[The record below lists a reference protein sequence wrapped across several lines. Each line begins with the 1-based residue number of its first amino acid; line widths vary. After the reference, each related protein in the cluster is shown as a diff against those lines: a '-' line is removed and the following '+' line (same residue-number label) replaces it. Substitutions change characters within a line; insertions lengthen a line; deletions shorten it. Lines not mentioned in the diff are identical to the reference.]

1 MRLGWPDQWP
11 KYFKSVAPRSR
22 RLFARLKSISA
33 PIAASAAVKH
43 GLEVAAGIT
52 AVLTVLAALA
62 IWQLAQGPVSLGL
75 IAPNIVDALNRS
87 IAGYRVEFDET
98 TLDWSEGFNSFEV
111 TVFQVRIFNQER
123 ALVAQIPEIGLR
135 FGIAALWQGTPMPKT
150 VEMVGASAIVTR
162 HADGT
167 FSVDLQPTSSGD
179 IRGQDGPLQAPSARP
194 MNQFLSAIFSVA
206 AKQPSGGELEEF
218 VIRDGSVVFVDRR
231 SLSAWH
237 ATDADLR
244 FSRTDSGAD
253 GVLDGK
259 LQLGGREVDLHIAGA
274 FDRDAGFATVAME
287 FGDFMPSQLSGTA
300 NRFSVLN
307 RIQVPIS
314 GSASFII
321 NTDGVLEGA
330 DIILSASEGI
340 VDLSGIDLTSK
351 KANAPTD
358 QPWADELA
366 RLKPLE
372 PPPPLGRVFIEGALL
387 EVSLD
392 TTAQRFVIEQ
402 FALWG
407 PENRIDFSG
416 GLSVQ
421 MSEDDPTEITWAS
434 LDLSSQSASLFV
446 QGILQDQLVLDE
458 FAFAAT
464 YENATQSLKIEN
476 LSFSAYGGSGN
487 FSGDVLYGHDLEGDF
502 SPGIRLQGR
511 LRNMDIRS
519 TLHFWPVFL
528 VRGVRDWIDNN
539 IFQGTITR
547 GEFNMDLPVGVIGNG
562 PLPNDALRFDF
573 AFEGGDANYIK
584 GLTRAV
590 DIAGSATLYGNS
602 FSLDM
607 PAARIGDMTIANV
620 HIEIPRLAPK
630 GATAVYSAVLKG
642 KIERVLELIDMPP
655 LKLTRKFGLDPK
667 SVEGDVELQLK
678 IERPMRR
685 HVPIEYINYE
695 ITALSS
701 GVGLPR
707 IVGNLPLSNGDMTL
721 KVDPT
726 GITGQGQFDLAGL
739 PAELNWREI
748 FNMDEG
754 ASTTFEIKLEVNAS
768 DLLELGIDVGE
779 SLQGP
784 VSAIIKTTGKG
795 IDIYTAAIDVDFT
808 NAAIALD
815 MVNWDKESGTPGSAQ
830 FNLSFDPDGAS
841 SIKDMTIIGEDLEIR
856 GDLYLAAD
864 YRLVSGDFSV
874 IKLGSELDFAIEAS
888 RRSDDDGLEVR
899 VTGKTFN
906 AGALVREFISAEGSD
921 GSGKPISVDVNL
933 QSVKLNEGVKL
944 EDVVLQFAT
953 DGERMSRLTLDA
965 SYPEGGGVYAN
976 LTGPMD
982 GRRYLEISS
991 TDSGQILRGLTGNT
1005 SVIGGSFVLTAHLDP
1020 PQTGST
1026 EQDAKQPEPETVDD
1040 PSGQVDSATNARE
1053 LEQGD
1058 GGVSIDVL
1066 DEPTA
1071 RIYGSVNVEDFR
1083 IVNLPLFAK
1092 LLSVA
1097 SLQGLADL
1105 LDGGGIVFDHLEL
1118 PFVMERDSFQVR
1130 KALASGASLG
1140 VTMEGIYQRDVQQID
1155 VAGTLVPAY
1164 GLNAAFGRVPLLG
1177 DIFVSRQGEGIF
1189 ALTYSIEG
1197 PLSEAKVFVNPL
1209 SVLAPGFLRRLF
1221 QLGDP
1226 KVKKQELP
1234 ETARSDSVQIETQD
1248 EASTKDHEAIAED
1261 DVEPVPADDANA
1273 APQNE

>member
-11 KYFKSVAPRSR
+11 KYFKSVSPRSR
-22 RLFARLKSISA
+22 RLFARLKSILA
-33 PIAASAAVKH
+33 LIAMSPAVKH

-52 AVLTVLAALA
+52 GVLTVLAALA
-62 IWQLAQGPVSLGL
+62 IWQLSQGPVSLGL

-98 TLDWSEGFNSFEV
+98 TMDWSEGFNSFDV
-111 TVFQVRIFNQER
+111 TVLQVRIFNPER
-123 ALVAQIPEIGLR
+123 ALVARIPEISLR

-167 FSVDLQPTSSGD
+167 FSVDLQPTGSGD
-179 IRGQDGPLQAPSARP
+179 IQGQDPLLQVPSVRP

-206 AKQPSGGELEEF
+206 AEQPFGGELEEF
-218 VIRDGSVVFVDRR
+218 IIREGSIVFVDRR

-237 ATDADLR
+237 ATGAHLR

-253 GVLDGK
+253 GVLDAK
-259 LQLGGREVDLHIAGA
+259 LQLGGSEVDLHVAGA
-274 FDRDAGFATVAME
+274 FDRDTGFATVAME
-287 FGDFMPSQLSGTA
+287 FGDFMPSQLSAAA
-300 NRFSVLN
+300 NRFSALN
-307 RIQVPIS
+307 RVQVPIR
-314 GSASFII
+314 GSASFIV
-321 NTDGVLEGA
+321 NADGVLEGA
-330 DIILSASEGI
+330 DIILSASDGI

-366 RLKPLE
+366 RLKPLK

-387 EVSLD
+387 EISLD

-402 FALWG
+402 FSLWG
-407 PENRIDFSG
+407 PKNRIDFSG
-416 GLSVQ
+416 GLSMQ
-421 MSEDDPTEITWAS
+421 MSEDDPTEIAWAS
-434 LDLSSQSASLFV
+434 LDLSSQSASFFV
-446 QGILQDQLVLDE
+446 QGILEDQLVLDD

-464 YENATQSLKIEN
+464 YNNATQSLKIEN

-519 TLHFWPVFL
+519 MLQFWPVFL
-528 VRGVRDWIDNN
+528 VRGARDWIDNN
-539 IFQGTITR
+539 VFHGTITR
-547 GEFNMDLPVGVIGNG
+547 GEFNMDLPVGVLGNG
-562 PLPNDALRFDF
+562 PLPNNALRFDF
-573 AFEGGDANYIK
+573 AFEGGDASYIK
-584 GLTRAV
+584 GLTRAA
-590 DIAGSATLYGNS
+590 DMAGSATLYGNS

-607 PAARIGDMTIANV
+607 PTARIGDIAVADV
-620 HIEIPRLAPK
+620 HIEIPHLAPK

-642 KIERVLELIDMPP
+642 KIERILELIDMPP

-667 SVEGDVELQLK
+667 SVGGDAEIQLK
-678 IERPMRR
+678 ILRPMRR
-685 HVPIEYINYE
+685 YVPIEYIDYE
-695 ITALSS
+695 ITALAS

-707 IVGNLPLSNGDMTL
+707 IAGNFPLSNGDITL
-721 KVDPT
+721 KVDPI
-726 GITGQGQFDLAGL
+726 GITAEGQFDLAGL
-739 PAELNWREI
+739 PIELNWREI
-748 FNMDEG
+748 FSMGEG
-754 ASTTFEIKLEVNAS
+754 ASTTYEIKLAVNAS
-768 DLLELGIDVGE
+768 NLLELGIDVGE
-779 SLQGP
+779 FLQGP
-784 VSAIIKTTGKG
+784 VSAIIKTKGKG
-795 IDIYTAAIDVDFT
+795 IVIYSATVDVDFT
-808 NAAIALD
+808 DAAIALD
-815 MVNWDKESGTPGSAQ
+815 TVNWSKESGSPGSAK
-830 FNLSFDPDGAS
+830 FDLNFDPEGAS
-841 SIKDMTIIGEDLEIR
+841 SIKDVTVIGEDLEIR

-888 RRSDDDGLEVR
+888 RRSDGDGLEVR
-899 VTGKTFN
+899 VTGQTFN
-906 AGALVREFISAEGSD
+906 AGALVREFISAEGG
-921 GSGKPISVDVNL
+921 GSGTPISVDVNL

-944 EDVVLQFAT
+944 QDVVLQFAT

-965 SYPEGGGVYAN
+965 SFPEGGGVYAN

-991 TDSGQILRGLTGNT
+991 TDSGQILRGITGNT
-1005 SVIGGSFVLTAHLDP
+1005 SIIGGSFVLTAHLDP
-1020 PQTGST
+1020 PRTGSNS
-1026 EQDAKQPEPETVDD
+1026 QDAREQEPETVDD
-1040 PSGQVDSATNARE
+1040 PSAQVELATNARE
-1053 LEQGD
+1053 LNQGD
-1058 GGVSIDVL
+1058 GNVSLDVL

-1071 RIYGSVNVEDFR
+1071 RVYGSVNVEDFR
-1083 IVNLPLFAK
+1083 VVNLPLFAK
-1092 LLSVA
+1092 LLSLA
-1097 SLQGLADL
+1097 SLQGLVDL

-1118 PFVMERDSFQVR
+1118 PFVMEGNSFQVS

-1140 VTMEGIYQRDVQQID
+1140 VTMEGVYERDIQQID

-1177 DIFVSRQGEGIF
+1177 DIFVSRKGEGIF
-1189 ALTYSIEG
+1189 ALTYGIEG
-1197 PLSEAKVFVNPL
+1197 PLAEAKVFVNPL

-1221 QLGDP
+1221 QFGDP
-1226 KVKKQELP
+1226 KVKRQELP
-1234 ETARSDSVQIETQD
+1234 ETARFDSLEIETPD
-1248 EASTKDHEAIAED
+1248 KDATKDHEAIAEQH
-1261 DVEPVPADDANA
+1261 VEPVPDDANA